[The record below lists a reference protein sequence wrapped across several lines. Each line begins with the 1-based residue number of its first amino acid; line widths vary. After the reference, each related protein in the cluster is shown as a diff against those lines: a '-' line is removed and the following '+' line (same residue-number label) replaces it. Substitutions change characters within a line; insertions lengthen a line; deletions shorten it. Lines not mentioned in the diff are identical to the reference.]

1 MLPNL
6 GTTIVSTASYQ
17 RDMAWHGMAWHGKWG
32 TLRYCGWRSGT
43 TGSGREGPKSIMVE
57 LACAD
62 AELIPLPVQMRYAM
76 NGGGSSATV
85 GTFAASN
92 CE

>member
-1 MLPNL
+1 
-6 GTTIVSTASYQ
+6 
-17 RDMAWHGMAWHGKWG
+17 
-32 TLRYCGWRSGT
+32 
-43 TGSGREGPKSIMVE
+43 MVE

-62 AELIPLPVQMRYAM
+62 AKLIPLPVQMRYAM